1 MPGKH
6 KSGLLQPFLCLCVLP
21 SCMRSQ
27 RSCKLCAELSEVLGV
42 TCHPEKLARRKSRL
56 VFCVFLCN
64 HEQTVLLKKK
74 KKVFLLMEKKK
85 KTSNLGLFCDN
96 DAGRC
101 PFFILSSCLVAYAF
115 PPQPP
120 RVSARDERPEGEPLQ
135 RDFQQ
140 GSGDAVDRSV
150 SECRVPP
157 PPHPCIPPSGRR
169 RPSRC
174 PARI

>member
-1 MPGKH
+1 MPGKQ

-74 KKVFLLMEKKK
+74 KKSLSLDGEEKKK
-85 KTSNLGLFCDN
+85 HQTSASSVITTL
-96 DAGRC
+96 AGA
-101 PFFILSSCLVAYAF
+101 PVSFFRAASLRTLF
-115 PPQPP
+115 PPNL
-120 RVSARDERPEGEPLQ
+120 PECPLAM
-135 RDFQQ
+135 RGRK
-140 GSGDAVDRSV
+140 GSPCNATS
-150 SECRVPP
+150 SRVPVM
-157 PPHPCIPPSGRR
+157 R
-169 RPSRC
+169 
-174 PARI
+174 